1 MGTLVSKGTQISESV
16 EVRVC
21 LSRPSVEHPLY
32 LNPGPLISK
41 KLLFLVTLRQ
51 IFCFSVFTNAYDVV
65 AVDNLCRITRSS
77 GALGPVQENGA
88 VCRVAAVRR

>member
-1 MGTLVSKGTQISESV
+1 MGTLVSKGTQISV
-16 EVRVC
+16 EVRAC

-32 LNPGPLISK
+32 LDPGLVRR
-41 KLLFLVTLRQ
+41 LFLVTLRQ

-77 GALGPVQENGA
+77 GALGPALENRA